1 MKQTI
6 QAPHEKDMEKGTT
19 QNAPWAVPF
28 EEVLSD
34 FDVDPETGL
43 DPGEVKKRREH
54 YGPNRLRK
62 AAKKS
67 AWTILID
74 QFKSPI
80 VLLLVLAAILSFSFG
95 EWMQGLAIVVVI
107 MVNGAIGFFTEL
119 NAVRSMEAL
128 QQMTRVKSKV
138 RRKGQVEKI
147 PAEDLVPGD
156 VVVVEAGDILSADIR
171 LLEANKMQADESALT
186 GESVPVSKHT
196 DHTEEDVP
204 LAERTNMLF
213 KGTSLA
219 GGSGHGVVVN
229 TGMETELGK
238 ISELA
243 EQAAEDEETPLE
255 KRLNRLGYRLIWVT
269 LAVAVLVLISGLIAG
284 KELLLL
290 IETSI
295 ALAVAAIPEG
305 LPIVATI
312 ALARGMWR
320 MARINAVVNR
330 LSAVETLGSINVI
343 FTDKTGTL
351 TENRMKVERFAL
363 PSEKGIEEIVVK
375 GGNNEEEGFYVEE
388 KKVKP
393 SEHEVL
399 RHMLQTIVLCNNAN
413 LARKS
418 PEDAGKAV
426 GDPLEVALL
435 VAGLKAGIK
444 RDTLLEE
451 LPEEREEAFDPETK
465 MMATYHSVDGRYRV
479 TVKGSPE
486 AVLDVCTSVRSGK
499 KNSEMD
505 EDARKA
511 WLEWN
516 DRLAEEGLR
525 VLAAEKET
533 DSPNVEPYENL
544 TCLGLIGLL
553 DPPRKDVKS
562 AIAECQAA
570 GIRAVMV
577 TGDQPVTAKNIGV
590 AVGLVDN
597 PDVEVIH
604 GSDIRE
610 PEALSR
616 EDRERFIKAPIFCRV
631 SPKQKLELIGLH
643 QSNGSIVAMTGDGV
657 NDAPALKKA
666 NIGVAMGKRGTQVAQ
681 EAADMVLKDDA
692 FRTIVVAVEQGRA
705 IFDNIRKFILYLL
718 SGNVAEIMIVGVAI
732 LAGAPLPILP
742 LQILYLNML
751 GDVFPALALGL
762 GKGDPSKMKL
772 PPREPNE
779 PILTRGHWFAIGGY
793 GILICGMVLAAFAL
807 AFVWLEAEESRAV
820 TVSFLTLAFARL
832 WHTFNMRDPG
842 TALFRNEVTRNPFV
856 WAALALCAGL
866 LAVAVYLPGLS
877 LVLSLEH
884 PGAKGWLLILGMS
897 LLPWAVGQA
906 LKSVR
911 PKSFS

>member
-1 MKQTI
+1 MG
-6 QAPHEKDMEKGTT
+6 KGKT
-19 QNAPWAVPF
+19 QNAPWAMDF
-28 EEVLSD
+28 EKVLSGLG
-34 FDVDPETGL
+34 VDPDKGL
-43 DPGEVKKRREH
+43 SDGEVKKRREQ
-54 YGPNRLRK
+54 YGSNRLRK
-62 AAKKS
+62 AAKKN
-67 AWTILID
+67 ACTILSD
-74 QFKSPI
+74 QLKSPI

-95 EWMQGLAIVVVI
+95 EWMQGLAIAVVI
-107 MVNGAIGFFTEL
+107 LVNGAIGFFTEL

-128 QQMTRVKSKV
+128 QQMTRVKTKV
-138 RRKGQVEKI
+138 CRKGQVEKI

-156 VVVVEAGDILSADIR
+156 VVVVEAGDIVSADIR
-171 LLEANKMQADESALT
+171 LFEANKMQVDESALT

-196 DHTEEDVP
+196 DPTEEDVS
-204 LAERTNMLF
+204 LAARTNMLF
-213 KGTSLA
+213 KGTSLT

-238 ISELA
+238 ISQLA
-243 EQAAEDEETPLE
+243 EEAAEEEETPLE
-255 KRLNRLGYRLIWVT
+255 KRLNRLGHRLIWVT
-269 LAVAVLVLISGLIAG
+269 LAVALLVLISGLIAG

-320 MARINAVVNR
+320 MAGLNAVVNR
-330 LSAVETLGSINVI
+330 LSAVETLGSTNVI

-351 TENRMKVERFAL
+351 TENRMTIERFAL

-413 LARKS
+413 LARES
-418 PEDAGKAV
+418 PEDGGKAV

-435 VAGLKAGIK
+435 IAGLKAGIK
-444 RDTLLEE
+444 RDSLLEE

-465 MMATYHSVDGRYRV
+465 MMATYHKADGRYRV
-479 TVKGSPE
+479 AVKGSPE
-486 AVLDVCTSVRSGK
+486 AVIDACTSMGSRET
-499 KNSEMD
+499 NSDMAE
-505 EDARKA
+505 EARKS

-525 VLAAEKET
+525 VLAAAEKEA
-533 DSPNVEPYENL
+533 DSPDVEPYENL

-553 DPPRKDVKS
+553 DPPRQDVKS
-562 AIAECQAA
+562 AIDECQAA
-570 GIRAVMV
+570 GIKAVMV
-577 TGDQPVTAKNIGV
+577 TGDQLLTAKNIGLT
-590 AVGLVDN
+590 VGLVDD
-597 PDVEVIH
+597 PKAEVIH
-604 GSDIRE
+604 GADIRE
-610 PEALSR
+610 PEDLSR
-616 EDRERFIKAPIFCRV
+616 EDRERFLKSPIFCRV
-631 SPKQKLELIGLH
+631 SPKQKLDLIGLH

-718 SGNVAEIMIVGVAI
+718 SGNVAEIMVVGFAI

-762 GKGDPSKMKL
+762 GKGDLSKMKR
-772 PPREPNE
+772 PPRETKE
-779 PILTRGHWFAIGGY
+779 PILTRGHWIAIGGY
-793 GILICGMVLAAFAL
+793 GFLISAMVLTAFAL
-807 AFVWLEAEESRAV
+807 AFTWLEAEESMAV
-820 TVSFLTLAFARL
+820 TISFLTLAFARL
-832 WHTFNMRDPG
+832 WHTFNMRDRG
-842 TALFRNEVTRNPFV
+842 TAFFRNEVTRNPFV

-866 LAVAVYLPGLS
+866 LVLAIYLPGLS
-877 LVLSLEH
+877 SVLSLEP
-884 PGAKGWLLILGMS
+884 PGVKGWLLILGMS
-897 LLPWAVGQA
+897 LVPWLGGQI
-906 LKSVR
+906 LKIR
-911 PKSFS
+911 R

>member
-1 MKQTI
+1 
-6 QAPHEKDMEKGTT
+6 MEKHTT
-19 QNAPWAVPF
+19 QNTPWAVDF
-28 EEVLSD
+28 KEVLSVLG
-34 FDVDPETGL
+34 VDPDKGL
-43 DPGEVKKRREH
+43 SDGEVKKRRERH
-54 YGPNRLRK
+54 GPNRLRK

-67 AWTILID
+67 ALTILID

-80 VLLLVLAAILSFSFG
+80 VLLLLLAAILSFSFG

-128 QQMTRVKSKV
+128 QQMSRVKAKV

-156 VVVVEAGDILSADIR
+156 VVVVEAGDIVSADIR
-171 LLEANKMQADESALT
+171 LFEANKMQVDESALT

-196 DHTEEDVP
+196 DPTEEDVS
-204 LAERTNMLF
+204 LAARTNMLF
-213 KGTSLA
+213 KGTSLT

-238 ISELA
+238 ISQLA
-243 EQAAEDEETPLE
+243 EEAAEEEETPLE
-255 KRLNRLGYRLIWVT
+255 KRLNRLGHRLIWVT
-269 LAVAVLVLISGLIAG
+269 LAVALLVLISGLIAG

-320 MARINAVVNR
+320 MAGLNAVVNR
-330 LSAVETLGSINVI
+330 LSAVETLGSTNVI

-351 TENRMKVERFAL
+351 TENRMTIERFAL

-413 LARKS
+413 LARES
-418 PEDAGKAV
+418 PEDGGKAV

-435 VAGLKAGIK
+435 IAGLKAGIK
-444 RDTLLEE
+444 RDSLLEE

-465 MMATYHSVDGRYRV
+465 MMATYHKADGRYRV
-479 TVKGSPE
+479 AVKGSPE
-486 AVLDVCTSVRSGK
+486 AVIDACTSMGSRET
-499 KNSEMD
+499 NSDMAE
-505 EDARKA
+505 EARKS

-525 VLAAEKET
+525 VLAAAEKEA
-533 DSPNVEPYENL
+533 DSPDVEPYENL

-553 DPPRKDVKS
+553 DPPRQDVKS
-562 AIAECQAA
+562 AIDECQAA
-570 GIRAVMV
+570 GIKAVMV
-577 TGDQPVTAKNIGV
+577 TGDQLLTAKNIGLT
-590 AVGLVDN
+590 VGLVDD
-597 PDVEVIH
+597 PKAEVIH
-604 GSDIRE
+604 GADIRE
-610 PEALSR
+610 PEDLSR
-616 EDRERFIKAPIFCRV
+616 EDRERFLKSPIFCRV
-631 SPKQKLELIGLH
+631 SPKQKLDLIGLH

-718 SGNVAEIMIVGVAI
+718 SGNVAEIMVVGFAI

-762 GKGDPSKMKL
+762 GKGDLSKMKR
-772 PPREPNE
+772 PPRETKE
-779 PILTRGHWFAIGGY
+779 PILTRGHWIAIGGY
-793 GILICGMVLAAFAL
+793 GFLISAMVLTAFAL
-807 AFVWLEAEESRAV
+807 AFTWLEAEESMAV
-820 TVSFLTLAFARL
+820 TISFLTLAFARL
-832 WHTFNMRDPG
+832 WHTFNMRDRG
-842 TALFRNEVTRNPFV
+842 TAFFRNEVTRNPFV

-866 LAVAVYLPGLS
+866 LVLAIYLPGLS
-877 LVLSLEH
+877 SVLSLEP
-884 PGAKGWLLILGMS
+884 PGVKGWLLILGMS
-897 LLPWAVGQA
+897 LVPWLGGQI
-906 LKSVR
+906 LKIR
-911 PKSFS
+911 R

>member
-1 MKQTI
+1 LNFR
-6 QAPHEKDMEKGTT
+6 HSSMEDHKMHD
-19 QNAPWAVPF
+19 APWAAPYQ
-28 EEVLSD
+28 EVLSGLE
-34 FDVDPETGL
+34 VDPETGL
-43 DPGEVKKRREH
+43 DADEVKKRREH

-128 QQMTRVKSKV
+128 QQMSRVKAKV

-156 VVVVEAGDILSADIR
+156 IVVVEAGDIVPVDLR
-171 LLEANKMQADESALT
+171 LFEANKMQADESALT

-196 DHTEEDVP
+196 APTEEDVP

-213 KGTSLA
+213 KGTSLT
-219 GGSGHGVVVN
+219 GGSGHGVVVT
-229 TGMETELGK
+229 TGMKTELGK
-238 ISELA
+238 ISEMA
-243 EQAAEDEETPLE
+243 EEAEEEEETPLE
-255 KRLNRLGYRLIWVT
+255 KRLSRLGYRLIWVT

-320 MARINAVVNR
+320 MARLNAVVNR
-330 LSAVETLGSINVI
+330 LSAVETLGSINII

-351 TENRMKVERFAL
+351 TENRMTVKKLAVS
-363 PSEKGIEEIVVK
+363 SEKGIHLIRL
-375 GGNNEEEGFYVEE
+375 GNGNSEDSGFFADE
-388 KKVKP
+388 KDVDP
-393 SEHEVL
+393 REHQVL
-399 RHMLQTIVLCNNAN
+399 RKILETAVLCNNASLDN
-413 LARKS
+413 QAS
-418 PEDAGKAV
+418 EDAGKAV

-435 VAGLKAGIK
+435 VAGLKAGM
-444 RDTLLEE
+444 RRAELLKN

-479 TVKGSPE
+479 AVKGSPE

-499 KNSEMD
+499 NNSEMD

-525 VLAAEKET
+525 VLAAAEKET
-533 DSPNVEPYENL
+533 DSPDVEPYENL
-544 TCLGLIGLL
+544 TCLGLIGLV
-553 DPPRKDVKS
+553 DPPRKDVKE
-562 AIAECQAA
+562 AIDACQAA
-570 GIRAVMV
+570 GIRAVML
-577 TGDQPVTAKNIGV
+577 TGDQPATAKNIGV
-590 AVGLVDN
+590 AVGLVDD

-610 PEALSR
+610 PEDLSR

-631 SPKQKLELIGLH
+631 TPKQKLELIGLH

-705 IFDNIRKFILYLL
+705 IYDNIRKFILYLL
-718 SGNVAEIMIVGVAI
+718 SGNVAEIMVVGFAL

-751 GDVFPALALGL
+751 SDVFPALALGL
-762 GKGDPSKMKL
+762 GKGDPSKMKR

-807 AFVWLEAEESRAV
+807 AFVWLEAEESMAV

-842 TALFRNEVTRNPFV
+842 TAFFRNEVTRNPFV
-856 WAALALCAGL
+856 WGALALCAGL
-866 LAVAVYLPGLS
+866 LVVAIYLPGLS
-877 LVLSLEH
+877 LVLSLET
-884 PGAKGWLLILGMS
+884 PTMKEWLLILGFS
-897 LLPWAVGQA
+897 LAPWAVGQV
-906 LKSVR
+906 LKSAAR
-911 PKSFS
+911 NQ

>member
-1 MKQTI
+1 MNQKNPQV
-6 QAPHEKDMEKGTT
+6 P
-19 QNAPWAVPF
+19 PWAKSF
-28 EEVLSD
+28 EEVLSGLE
-34 FDVDPETGL
+34 VDPETGL
-43 DPGEVKKRREH
+43 SSSEVKKRRERQ
-54 YGPNRLRK
+54 GPNRLRK
-62 AAKKS
+62 AQRKK
-67 AWTILID
+67 ALKILVD
-74 QFKSPI
+74 QFKSLI
-80 VLLLVLAAILSFSFG
+80 ILLLVLAAVLSFSFG
-95 EWMQGLAIVVVI
+95 EWMQGIAIAVVI
-107 MVNGAIGFFTEL
+107 VINGAIAFFTEL

-128 QQMTRVKSKV
+128 RQMTRVKAKV

-156 VVVVEAGDILSADIR
+156 IVVVEAGDIVSADLR
-171 LLEANKMQADESALT
+171 LFEANKVQADESALT
-186 GESVPVSKHT
+186 GESVPVSKST
-196 DHTEEDVP
+196 DPIEEDIP
-204 LAERTNMLF
+204 LAERKNMLF
-213 KGTSLA
+213 KGTSLT

-243 EQAAEDEETPLE
+243 EEAAEEEETPLE
-255 KRLNRLGYRLIWVT
+255 KRLNRLGHRLIWVT

-320 MARINAVVNR
+320 MARLNAVVNR

-351 TENRMKVERFAL
+351 TENRMTVERFAL
-363 PSEKGIEEIVVK
+363 PSEKGIEEIVVEDR
-375 GGNNEEEGFYVEE
+375 NSEEGGFYAEE
-388 KKVKP
+388 KKVNP
-393 SEHEVL
+393 SEHKVL

-435 VAGLKAGIK
+435 VAGLKAGMK

-465 MMATYHSVDGRYRV
+465 MMATYHKVDGRYRV
-479 TVKGSPE
+479 AVKGSPE
-486 AVLDVCTSVRSGK
+486 AVLEVCTSARSGRN
-499 KNSEMD
+499 NSEMD
-505 EDARKA
+505 KEARKA

-516 DRLAEEGLR
+516 ERLAEEGLR
-525 VLAAEKET
+525 VLAAAEKEA
-533 DSPNVEPYENL
+533 DSPDVEPYENL

-553 DPPRKDVKS
+553 DPPRKDVKE
-562 AIAECQAA
+562 AIDACQAA

-577 TGDQPVTAKNIGV
+577 TGDQPVTARNIGL
-590 AVGLVDN
+590 AVGLVDD

-610 PEALSR
+610 PEDLSR
-616 EDRERFIKAPIFCRV
+616 EDRERFMQSPIFCRV
-631 SPKQKLELIGLH
+631 SPKQKLDLIGLH

-666 NIGVAMGKRGTQVAQ
+666 DIGVAMGKRGTQVAQ

-718 SGNVAEIMIVGVAI
+718 SGNVAEIMVVGFAL

-751 GDVFPALALGL
+751 SDVFPALALGL
-762 GKGDPSKMKL
+762 GKGDSSKMKR
-772 PPREPNE
+772 PPREPKE
-779 PILTRGHWFAIGGY
+779 PVLTRSHWLAIGGY
-793 GILICGMVLAAFAL
+793 GLLISSMVLSAFAL
-807 AFVWLEAEESRAV
+807 AFIWLKADEGMAV

-832 WHTFNMRDPG
+832 WHTFNMRDRG
-842 TALFRNEVTRNPFV
+842 SAFVKNVVTCNPFV
-856 WAALALCAGL
+856 WAALALCTAL
-866 LAVAVYLPGLS
+866 LLVATYLPGLS
-877 LVLSLEH
+877 LVLSLES
-884 PGAKGWLLILGMS
+884 PAVKEWVLILGFS
-897 LLPWAVGQA
+897 LAPWVVGQA
-906 LKSVR
+906 LKSAQKPV
-911 PKSFS
+911 SSNQ

>member
-1 MKQTI
+1 M
-6 QAPHEKDMEKGTT
+6 
-19 QNAPWAVPF
+19 QNTPWAADF
-28 EEVLSD
+28 EKVLSGLG
-34 FDVDPETGL
+34 VDPDKGL
-43 DPGEVKKRREH
+43 SDGEVKKRRGE

-62 AAKKS
+62 GQRKS
-67 AWTILID
+67 SLKILVD
-74 QFKSPI
+74 QFESPI
-80 VLLLVLAAILSFSFG
+80 VLLLMLAAILSFSFG

-107 MVNGAIGFFTEL
+107 IVNGAIGFFTEL

-128 QQMTRVKSKV
+128 QQMTRVKAKV

-156 VVVVEAGDILSADIR
+156 VVVVEAGDIVSADIR
-171 LLEANKMQADESALT
+171 LFEANKMQVDESALT

-196 DHTEEDVP
+196 DPTEEDVP
-204 LAERTNMLF
+204 LAERSNMLF
-213 KGTSLA
+213 KGTSLT

-243 EQAAEDEETPLE
+243 EEAAEEEETPLE

-320 MARINAVVNR
+320 MARLNAVVNR

-351 TENRMKVERFAL
+351 TENRMKVERFAV

-399 RHMLQTIVLCNNAN
+399 RHLLQTIVLCNNAN
-413 LARKS
+413 LAWKS

-451 LPEEREEAFDPETK
+451 LREEREEAFEPETK

-479 TVKGSPE
+479 AVKGSPE

-499 KNSEMD
+499 NNSEMD
-505 EDARKA
+505 EDARQV

-516 DRLAEEGLR
+516 DTLAKEGLR
-525 VLAAEKET
+525 VLAAAEKEV
-533 DSPNVEPYENL
+533 DSPDVEPYENL

-562 AIAECQAA
+562 AIEECQAA

-577 TGDQPVTAKNIGV
+577 TGDQPVTAKNIAL

-597 PDVEVIH
+597 PDIEVIH

-616 EDRERFIKAPIFCRV
+616 QDRERFIRAPIFCRV

-666 NIGVAMGKRGTQVAQ
+666 NIGVAMGKKGTQVAQ

-718 SGNVAEIMIVGVAI
+718 SGNVAQIMIVGLAI

-762 GKGDPSKMKL
+762 GKGDPSKMKR

-793 GILICGMVLAAFAL
+793 GVLICGIVLAALAL

-842 TALFRNEVTRNPFV
+842 TGFFRNEVTRNPFV

-866 LAVAVYLPGLS
+866 LVVAVYLPGLS
-877 LVLSLEH
+877 LVLSLEP
-884 PGAKGWLLILGMS
+884 PGANGWLLILGMS
-897 LLPWAVGQA
+897 LVPWAVGQI
-906 LKSVR
+906 LKIR
-911 PKSFS
+911 R

>member
-1 MKQTI
+1 MKDRKM
-6 QAPHEKDMEKGTT
+6 HD
-19 QNAPWAVPF
+19 APWAAPF
-28 EEVLSD
+28 EEVLSGLG
-34 FDVDPETGL
+34 VDPESGL
-43 DPGEVKKRREH
+43 DSGEVKERREQH
-54 YGPNRLRK
+54 GPNRLRK
-62 AAKKS
+62 AKRKS
-67 AWTILID
+67 AFKILVD
-74 QFKSPI
+74 QFKSLI
-80 VLLLVLAAILSFSFG
+80 ILLLVLAAVLSFSFG
-95 EWMQGLAIVVVI
+95 EWLQGIAIAVVI
-107 MVNGAIGFFTEL
+107 VINGAIGFFTEL

-128 QQMTRVKSKV
+128 QQMTRVKAKV
-138 RRKGQVEKI
+138 RREGRVDKI
-147 PAEDLVPGD
+147 PAEELVPGD
-156 VVVVEAGDILSADIR
+156 IVVVEAGDIVAADLR
-171 LLEANKMQADESALT
+171 LFEANKMQADESALT

-196 DHTEEDVP
+196 DPTEEGVP
-204 LAERTNMLF
+204 LAERSNMLF
-213 KGTSLA
+213 KGTSLT
-219 GGSGHGVVVN
+219 GGSGHGVVVT

-238 ISELA
+238 ISEMA
-243 EQAAEDEETPLE
+243 EEAEEEEETPLE

-269 LAVAVLVLISGLIAG
+269 LLVAALVLVSGLIAG

-320 MARINAVVNR
+320 MARLNAVVNR

-351 TENRMKVERFAL
+351 TENRMTVERFAL
-363 PSEKGIEEIVVK
+363 PSEKGIEEIVVD
-375 GGNNEEEGFYVEE
+375 GGDDEGEGFHAEE
-388 KKVKP
+388 KQVDT

-435 VAGLKAGIK
+435 VAGLKAGMK
-444 RDTLLEE
+444 RETLLEE

-465 MMATYHSVDGRYRV
+465 MMATYHKVDGRYRV
-479 TVKGSPE
+479 AVKGSPE
-486 AVLDVCTSVRSGK
+486 AVLEVCTSVRSGD
-499 KNSEMD
+499 NTSELD
-505 EDARKA
+505 EEARNT

-525 VLAAEKET
+525 VLAAAEKEA
-533 DSPNVEPYENL
+533 DSPDAEPYENL

-562 AIAECQAA
+562 AIDECQAA

-577 TGDQPVTAKNIGV
+577 TGDQLVTAKNIGL
-590 AVGLVDN
+590 AVGLVDD
-597 PDVEVIH
+597 PEVEVIH
-604 GSDIRE
+604 GADIRD
-610 PEALSR
+610 PEDLSR
-616 EDRERFIKAPIFCRV
+616 EDRERFMKSPIFCRV
-631 SPKQKLELIGLH
+631 SPKQKLDLIGLH
-643 QSNGSIVAMTGDGV
+643 QGNGSIVAMTGDGV

-666 NIGVAMGKRGTQVAQ
+666 DIGVAMGRRGTQVAQ

-718 SGNVAEIMIVGVAI
+718 SGNVAEIMVVGFAL

-751 GDVFPALALGL
+751 SDVFPALALGL
-762 GKGDPSKMKL
+762 GKGDPSKMKR
-772 PPREPNE
+772 PPREPQE
-779 PILTRGHWFAIGGY
+779 PVLTRGHWLAIGGY
-793 GILICGMVLAAFAL
+793 GLLISSMVLSAFAL
-807 AFVWLEAEESRAV
+807 AFIWLEADEGMAV

-832 WHTFNMRDPG
+832 WHTFNMRDRG
-842 TALFRNEVTRNPFV
+842 SAFVRNEVTRNPFV
-856 WAALALCAGL
+856 WAALALCTVL
-866 LAVAVYLPGLS
+866 LIVATYAPGLS
-877 LVLSLEH
+877 LVLSLEP
-884 PGAKGWLLILGMS
+884 PGIDGWSLILGLS
-897 LLPWAVGQA
+897 LAPFAVGQI
-906 LKSVR
+906 LKS
-911 PKSFS
+911 KAKTSNQ